1 MSNEHVIFWQSTKTD
16 PNKLIAPYFK
26 LMTTGTG
33 FVVHKNLLQTRAN
46 CMICVL
52 YFLQELSFL
61 LHLFH
66 TSQYSYLKLDF
77 FFIILIIYFAISE
90 YFYVYKYT
98 HNFTCV
104 YYAEIVWY
112 TAWLFK
118 FLYTWQKPIHGDF
131 SWCSYIMI
139 NLKLLWWNAIFL
151 YN

>member
-66 TSQYSYLKLDF
+66 TSQYSYLKLIFFLLYSLYILQYQNIFMCINTPITLPVFIMLRLCDILPDF
-77 FFIILIIYFAISE
+77 LNFYIHDKNLFMVILLDVVTS
-90 YFYVYKYT
+90 
-98 HNFTCV
+98 
-104 YYAEIVWY
+104 
-112 TAWLFK
+112 WL
-118 FLYTWQKPIHGDF
+118 I
-131 SWCSYIMI
+131 
-139 NLKLLWWNAIFL
+139 
-151 YN
+151 

>member
-66 TSQYSYLKLDF
+66 TSQYSYLKLIFFLLYSLYILQYQNIFMCINTPITLPVFIMLRLCDILPDF
-77 FFIILIIYFAISE
+77 LNFYIHDKNLFMVILLDVVISRL
-90 YFYVYKYT
+90 
-98 HNFTCV
+98 
-104 YYAEIVWY
+104 I
-112 TAWLFK
+112 
-118 FLYTWQKPIHGDF
+118 
-131 SWCSYIMI
+131 
-139 NLKLLWWNAIFL
+139 
-151 YN
+151 

>member
-66 TSQYSYLKLDF
+66 TSQYSYLKPIF

-118 FLYTWQKPIHGDF
+118 CFYIHDKNLF
-131 SWCSYIMI
+131 MVILLDVVISWLI
-139 NLKLLWWNAIFL
+139 
-151 YN
+151 

>member
-66 TSQYSYLKLDF
+66 TSQYSYLKLIFFLLYSLYILQYQNIFMCINTPITLPVFIMLRLCDTLPDF
-77 FFIILIIYFAISE
+77 LNFYIHDKNLFMVILLDVVTS
-90 YFYVYKYT
+90 
-98 HNFTCV
+98 
-104 YYAEIVWY
+104 
-112 TAWLFK
+112 WL
-118 FLYTWQKPIHGDF
+118 I
-131 SWCSYIMI
+131 
-139 NLKLLWWNAIFL
+139 
-151 YN
+151 

>member
-66 TSQYSYLKLDF
+66 TSQYSYLKLIF
-77 FFIILIIYFAISE
+77 FFIILIIHFAISE

-112 TAWLFK
+112 TAFLNFYIHDKNLFMVILLDVVISWL
-118 FLYTWQKPIHGDF
+118 I
-131 SWCSYIMI
+131 
-139 NLKLLWWNAIFL
+139 
-151 YN
+151 

>member
-66 TSQYSYLKLDF
+66 TSQYSYLKLIFFLLYSLYILQYQNIFMCINTPITLPVFIMLRLCDILPDF
-77 FFIILIIYFAISE
+77 LNFYIHDKNLFMVILLDVVIS
-90 YFYVYKYT
+90 
-98 HNFTCV
+98 
-104 YYAEIVWY
+104 
-112 TAWLFK
+112 WL
-118 FLYTWQKPIHGDF
+118 I
-131 SWCSYIMI
+131 
-139 NLKLLWWNAIFL
+139 
-151 YN
+151 

>member
-26 LMTTGTG
+26 LTTTGTG

-66 TSQYSYLKLDF
+66 TSQYSYLKLIFFLLYSLYILQYQNIFMCINTPITLPVFIMLRLCDILPDF
-77 FFIILIIYFAISE
+77 LNFYIHDKNLLMVILLDVVIS
-90 YFYVYKYT
+90 
-98 HNFTCV
+98 
-104 YYAEIVWY
+104 
-112 TAWLFK
+112 WL
-118 FLYTWQKPIHGDF
+118 I
-131 SWCSYIMI
+131 
-139 NLKLLWWNAIFL
+139 
-151 YN
+151 